1 METIIPI
8 IAGIILLLF
17 GRRLFWL
24 FVAVAGFLAGWTFAK
39 ENLDIH
45 PESSLLLVAIVVGL
59 ISALVAMFLQKVAVA
74 LAGFLS
80 GGYLALNLALAL
92 GYKSAGTIV
101 FIFGGVIGGLLFWA
115 AFDWALIILS
125 SLMGALLITQA
136 FQNHQLN
143 SAVSVGI
150 FLGSF
155 AVGAVIQADQLKRT
169 ARKAKPPPE

>member
-8 IAGIILLLF
+8 VAGIILLLF

-24 FVAVAGFLAGWTFAK
+24 FVALAGFLAGWTFAK

-59 ISALVAMFLQKVAVA
+59 ISALVAIFLQKFAVA

-80 GGYLALNLALAL
+80 GGYLALSLALAL

-115 AFDWALIILS
+115 VFDWALIVLA

-143 SAVSVGI
+143 NAFLLGI
-150 FLGSF
+150 FIGSF
-155 AVGAVIQADQLKRT
+155 VIGVVIQAGQLKRAT
-169 ARKAKPPPE
+169 RKAQPPPE